1 LAAKS
6 RRALALDALSAVLP
20 LMSRDRLAELLSEG
34 EVEVETLRHLAREG
48 MGANT
53 IRAIA
58 SDLAYLE
65 AWSLAASGA
74 DSRLADRRDRAPGR
88 LPLHRV

>member
-34 EVEVETLRHLAREG
+34 EVETLRHLAREG

-74 DSRLADRRDRAPGR
+74 DSWLADRRDRAPGR